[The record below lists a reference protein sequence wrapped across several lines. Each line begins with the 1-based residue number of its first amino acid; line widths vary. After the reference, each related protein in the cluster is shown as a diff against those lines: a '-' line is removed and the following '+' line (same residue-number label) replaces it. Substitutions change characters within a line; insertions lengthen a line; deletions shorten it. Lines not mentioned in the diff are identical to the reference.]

1 MQFGSIHD
9 SWALP
14 ATEPADDGIMDPQ
27 IWIQG
32 RHGELVR
39 TDQLVRFGVVDAGG
53 IPVAKGPPPGTSGS
67 VQLYGELPSAARILF
82 GEVSATVAHDAMA
95 ELVTLLSSLSGTGRA
110 GIVSLDSNPAND
122 LWQWNLS

>member
-1 MQFGSIHD
+1 MGS
-9 SWALP
+9 P
-14 ATEPADDGIMDPQ
+14 ATTGTDDASMDPQ
-27 IWIQG
+27 IWIQS

-39 TDQLVRFGVVDAGG
+39 TDQLIRFGVVDSGG
-53 IPVAKGPPPGTSGS
+53 IPVPKASTAVLTGS
-67 VQLYGELPSAARILF
+67 VQLYGELPGAERVYF
-82 GEVSATVAHDAMA
+82 GEVSTTVAHDAMA